1 MGWDTDSHNHG
12 SNNSDNPTTTADYQ
26 RQHQQHQQYQRQYQ
40 QQQQQQQQP
49 QQQQTQQQQSSSQ
62 RRRLTKKPPS
72 QYQQLTHSYT
82 VAGDGRFDAQS
93 LQSKRSSSSLK
104 RAPSAPLQN
113 TGRSSNASNNSSPRH
128 PPPNPNHPLPPPV
141 SASVPAA
148 ASALLPPPNSIT
160 TTAAAVSS
168 SNIVASPSS
177 ALQPGELPVSSP
189 SASSYQVAAPTSP
202 LVSHAHSSPPTSTT
216 ATFPAT
222 SASVGGAPAASGA
235 GVGFGS
241 GSGSGSGSGI
251 DFDIGVRAGTA
262 SSPLTSTRLNHGQK
276 QGFNHPPPQLNPKQ
290 HRLSQR
296 LSGSQQLPL
305 RPLRSKT
312 SEDFVGAPFDGET
325 ILSQLDKAAARVP
338 FSSQA
343 APRPARPPPPPLAPD
358 PRIMSPSLRRSASFH
373 VANAT
378 MSEKSHAARINDA
391 PTLASKRYSDESK
404 EFKGPN
410 ILRKKSGFS
419 GLMSTLVGSPK
430 KPVISAPEN
439 PVHVTHV
446 GYDSATGQ
454 FTGLPK
460 EWQRL
465 INESGIPENA
475 QRENPQMIADIVTFY
490 KETTERP
497 HEDQV
502 LEKFHDVRAPEL
514 RTPSGGMVTSP
525 GIYSPNLAGMSPM
538 ISPPASPRFPI
549 VNNEG
554 TFENPRAPPPVP
566 VPGKSP
572 ALHTARDH
580 PNLQPSRPAPKP
592 PVSMQTRM
600 QPQPQ
605 SQSQSQYPAKD
616 SGIGISQP
624 GEDLPALAYA
634 PPPKDNTVPMLPEE
648 YRSRSNSRVNG
659 SSPYSP
665 HTPQTPASQP
675 SPAMQAAAYQ
685 QQLMQQQ
692 QEQAMSQAQ
701 AAMKGQLGR
710 SQSTRQPTVQP
721 QGTRTQ
727 HPRPPEANGAGGAG
741 APSTQVRPRNRT
753 ARQSQSTTL
762 DVAAAL
768 KRICSEGDPREIY
781 RGFTKIGQGASGGVY
796 TGHERGSNRLV
807 AIKQM
812 NLEQQPKKDLIINE
826 ILVMKESVHP
836 NIVNFI
842 DSYLC
847 GGELWVIMEYMEG
860 GSLTDVVTFN
870 IMTEGQIASVCRETL
885 KGLQH
890 LHSKGVI
897 HRDIKSDNI
906 LLSLEGSIKLT
917 DFGFC
922 AQINEA
928 HNKRTTM
935 VGTPYWMAPE
945 VVTRKEYGRKVDIWS
960 LGIMAIEM
968 IEGEPPYLTESPL
981 RALWLIATNGTPQ
994 IKEEHTLSAVFRDF
1008 LYFALKVDPEK
1019 RASAHDL
1026 LRHDFMKLCVD
1037 LGSLSP
1043 LVRAAREARQQEKSR
1058 KGN

>member
-1 MGWDTDSHNHG
+1 MDWDA
-12 SNNSDNPTTTADYQ
+12 DNPNSVSHPQ
-26 RQHQQHQQYQRQYQ
+26 QYQ
-40 QQQQQQQQP
+40 QQQQQQQQ
-49 QQQQTQQQQSSSQ
+49 SSSSSSSSPSSH
-62 RRRLTKKPPS
+62 RRKLTKKPPS
-72 QYQQLTHSYT
+72 QFQQHSHSYSVT
-82 VAGDGRFDAQS
+82 GDGRFDAQS

-128 PPPNPNHPLPPPV
+128 PAPPPAAPHSQSYSYSHPSVSTSV
-141 SASVPAA
+141 SASAPPAPA
-148 ASALLPPPNSIT
+148 PALAPLLSSS
-160 TTAAAVSS
+160 SS
-168 SNIVASPSS
+168 SNNSSALTCTSPSS
-177 ALQPGELPVSSP
+177 FEPGEFFPPNLF
-189 SASSYQVAAPTSP
+189 SSYQVATPAPISA
-202 LVSHAHSSPPTSTT
+202 SHTHTSPPTSATT
-216 ATFPAT
+216 IFPAT
-222 SASVGGAPAASGA
+222 SASAGGATVASGA
-235 GVGFGS
+235 GAGIGIGIGIGPGS
-241 GSGSGSGSGI
+241 GVSTAPSTAT
-251 DFDIGVRAGTA
+251 RATHTH
-262 SSPLTSTRLNHGQK
+262 SQNQDQNQDHTFNYYYRQK
-276 QGFNHPPPQLNPKQ
+276 KQ
-290 HRLSQR
+290 QQQQQQQQS
-296 LSGSQQLPL
+296 SGSQLLPL

-312 SEDFVGAPFDGET
+312 SEEFVGAPFDGET
-325 ILSQLDKAAARVP
+325 ILSQLDKAAARAP
-338 FSSQA
+338 ALYQA
-343 APRPARPPPPPLAPD
+343 APRTVHPPAPALSSD
-358 PRIMSPSLRRSASFH
+358 PRIMSPSLRRSASFS

-378 MSEKSHAARINDA
+378 MSEKSQSTRVNDV
-391 PTLASKRYSDESK
+391 PIIASKRYSDESK
-404 EFKGPN
+404 EPKGPSM
-410 ILRKKSGFS
+410 LRKKSGFS

-446 GYDSATGQ
+446 GYDSTTGQ

-490 KETTERP
+490 KETTEKP

-502 LEKFHDVRAPEL
+502 LEKFHDVRPEF

-525 GIYSPNLAGMSPM
+525 GIYTPNTAGMSPM

-572 ALHTARDH
+572 VLHTARDH

-592 PVSMQTRM
+592 PVSMQSRM
-600 QPQPQ
+600 HPQPQPQ
-605 SQSQSQYPAKD
+605 LQYPAKD

-624 GEDLPALAYA
+624 GEDLPALTYA
-634 PPPKDNTVPMLPEE
+634 PPPKESSVPVLPEE
-648 YRSRSNSRVNG
+648 HRSRSNSRVNG
-659 SSPYSP
+659 ASPYGS
-665 HTPQTPASQP
+665 HTTQAPPSQP
-675 SPAMQAAAYQ
+675 SPAMHAAYQ

-710 SQSTRQPTVQP
+710 SQSTRQTPAQLTS
-721 QGTRTQ
+721 TRTQ
-727 HPRPPEANGAGGAG
+727 HPRPPEANGGGAG
-741 APSTQVRPRNRT
+741 APPAQARPRNRT
-753 ARQSQSTTL
+753 RQQSTTI

-826 ILVMKESVHP
+826 ILVMKDSVHP

-928 HNKRTTM
+928 QNKRTTM

-1043 LVRAAREARQQEKSR
+1043 LVRAAREARAQEKAR

>member
-1 MGWDTDSHNHG
+1 MERDTDSP
-12 SNNSDNPTTTADYQ
+12 NPVVPHQHRSQ
-26 RQHQQHQQYQRQYQ
+26 RQ
-40 QQQQQQQQP
+40 QQQNQQQWSAP
-49 QQQQTQQQQSSSQ
+49 SQ
-62 RRRLTKKPPS
+62 RRKLTKKPPS
-72 QYQQLTHSYT
+72 HYQQHAHSSS
-82 VAGDGRFDAQS
+82 AGDGRFDAQS
-93 LQSKRSSSSLK
+93 LLSKRSSSSLK
-104 RAPSAPLQN
+104 QPAPSAPLQRAA
-113 TGRSSNASNNSSPRH
+113 TSTASNNSPRH
-128 PPPNPNHPLPPPV
+128 PV
-141 SASVPAA
+141 AAA
-148 ASALLPPPNSIT
+148 ASTASAAAPPPTPPHPTPLHPPHSHPHT
-160 TTAAAVSS
+160 RPPPHSPPPLAAAAAAAAAASS
-168 SNIVASPSS
+168 SLVSADDFTSTNTSWRKSNTNINSSTVSS
-177 ALQPGELPVSSP
+177 ALTRPPGGFSH
-189 SASSYQVAAPTSP
+189 ASTSFAHRQIAAPTPASASHTHHSP
-202 LVSHAHSSPPTSTT
+202 PSATPATTTVAFPAASASAGRATAASGAAVGVGIGIGLGPGSPVSTAPPTSTR
-216 ATFPAT
+216 
-222 SASVGGAPAASGA
+222 V
-235 GVGFGS
+235 
-241 GSGSGSGSGI
+241 
-251 DFDIGVRAGTA
+251 
-262 SSPLTSTRLNHGQK
+262 NHNHYMNHNYHYPHQK
-276 QGFNHPPPQLNPKQ
+276 QHQ
-290 HRLSQR
+290 HQQR
-296 LSGSQQLPL
+296 LSGSQLLPL

-312 SEDFVGAPFDGET
+312 SEDFVGAPFDGDT
-325 ILSQLDKAAARVP
+325 ILSQFDKAAARAP
-338 FSSQA
+338 ALQQA
-343 APRPARPPPPPLAPD
+343 PPRTVHPQPPPSSSD
-358 PRIMSPSLRRSASFH
+358 SRIMSPSLRRSASFSVTH
-373 VANAT
+373 AT
-378 MSEKSHAARINDA
+378 MSEKSQAARVNDT
-391 PTLASKRYSDESK
+391 PILPSKRYSDESK
-404 EFKGPN
+404 EPKAPSV
-410 ILRKKSGFS
+410 LRKKSGFS

-502 LEKFHDVRAPEL
+502 LEKFRDVRAPEL
-514 RTPSGGMVTSP
+514 RTPSGGLLTSP

-572 ALHTARDH
+572 ALHTPRDH

-605 SQSQSQYPAKD
+605 QQPQYPQYPAKD

-624 GEDLPALAYA
+624 GEDLPAIAYA
-634 PPPKDNTVPMLPEE
+634 PPPKESSIPMLPEE
-648 YRSRSNSRVNG
+648 HRSRSNSRVNG
-659 SSPYSP
+659 SSPYGP
-665 HTPQTPASQP
+665 HTPQAPSSQP
-675 SPAMQAAAYQ
+675 SPAMQAAYQ

-692 QEQAMSQAQ
+692 QEQAISQAQ

-710 SQSTRQPTVQP
+710 SQSTRQAAP
-721 QGTRTQ
+721 QTMGTRTQ
-727 HPRPPEANGAGGAG
+727 HPRPPEANGGNGVSG
-741 APSTQVRPRNRT
+741 PPTQARPRNRT
-753 ARQSQSTTL
+753 PRQGQSTMAE
-762 DVAAAL
+762 VISAL

-781 RGFTKIGQGASGGVY
+781 RGFSKIGQGASGGVY

-812 NLEQQPKKDLIINE
+812 NLEQQPKKDSIINE
-826 ILVMKESVHP
+826 IVVMKDSIHP

-890 LHSKGVI
+890 LHSKNVI

-922 AQINEA
+922 AQINDSQA
-928 HNKRTTM
+928 KRTTM

-945 VVTRKEYGRKVDIWS
+945 IVTRKEYCRKVDIWS

-994 IKEEHTLSAVFRDF
+994 IKEENVLSPVFRDF

-1019 RASAHDL
+1019 RASAGDL

-1043 LVRAAREARQQEKSR
+1043 LVRAAREARAQEKAR

>member
-1 MGWDTDSHNHG
+1 MDSHSSNTPQINHHQH
-12 SNNSDNPTTTADYQ
+12 SNSLQ
-26 RQHQQHQQYQRQYQ
+26 
-40 QQQQQQQQP
+40 
-49 QQQQTQQQQSSSQ
+49 Q
-62 RRRLTKKPPS
+62 RRNKLTKKPRS
-72 QYQQLTHSYT
+72 HHGHSFSLT
-82 VAGDGRFDAQS
+82 ADGRFDS
-93 LQSKRSSSSLK
+93 LSLKSKRSSTSLR
-104 RAPSAPLQN
+104 RAPSAPHRTTTTTPTTSAAAAAAVIASAATTATTAATVATTSNVANSGAANSATNNAADIHIN
-113 TGRSSNASNNSSPRH
+113 TLNSSNNSNSYYSYSHSPSRSYSSSSPHH
-128 PPPNPNHPLPPPV
+128 PPQPASAPLPLPPP
-141 SASVPAA
+141 SHH
-148 ASALLPPPNSIT
+148 PPPPPLAPSGT
-160 TTAAAVSS
+160 SS
-168 SNIVASPSS
+168 SNNHYNNNNNNNYYSNRSSPVLPPGQFLPSTFSPAHQLASPTSNFYTHS
-177 ALQPGELPVSSP
+177 KSNSNYN
-189 SASSYQVAAPTSP
+189 SYNLNSGNNNHPF
-202 LVSHAHSSPPTSTT
+202 PPT
-216 ATFPAT
+216 AD
-222 SASVGGAPAASGA
+222 
-235 GVGFGS
+235 GVGIGT
-241 GSGSGSGSGI
+241 GVGTA
-251 DFDIGVRAGTA
+251 IGVGTGIGIGY
-262 SSPLTSTRLNHGQK
+262 STPGD
-276 QGFNHPPPQLNPKQ
+276 
-290 HRLSQR
+290 QR
-296 LSGSQQLPL
+296 LSGSQFHQPL
-305 RPLRSKT
+305 SSQTP
-312 SEDFVGAPFDGET
+312 EEFVGAPFDGNS
-325 ILSQLDKAAARVP
+325 ILSHFDAAKSPTYTYQYPTRTRPAP
-338 FSSQA
+338 PAPPLPLPSQA
-343 APRPARPPPPPLAPD
+343 PSSNNTSTSQDPRGMSPPL
-358 PRIMSPSLRRSASFH
+358 RQSASFS
-373 VANAT
+373 ALDSN
-378 MSEKSHAARINDA
+378 MSEKSHGARVNETQVA
-391 PTLASKRYSDESK
+391 PPKRYSDEGK
-404 EFKGPN
+404 EPKGPGV
-410 ILRKKSGFS
+410 LRKKSGFS

-439 PVHVTHV
+439 PVHLTHV
-446 GYDSATGQ
+446 GYDSSTGQ

-475 QRENPQMIADIVTFY
+475 RRENPQMIADIVTFY

-514 RTPSGGMVTSP
+514 RTPSGGMPTSP
-525 GIYSPNLAGMSPM
+525 GMYASNYAGMSPM

-572 ALHTARDH
+572 ALHSIKDH

-592 PVSMQTRM
+592 PVSMQARAAQQM
-600 QPQPQ
+600 P
-605 SQSQSQYPAKD
+605 YPTKD
-616 SGIGISQP
+616 SGIGMAQS
-624 GEDLPALAYA
+624 GEDVHSVGTHAQTPR
-634 PPPKDNTVPMLPEE
+634 DNNVPMLPEE
-648 YRSRSNSRVNG
+648 HRSRSNSRANG
-659 SSPYSP
+659 NPPY
-665 HTPQTPASQP
+665 TPLGQP
-675 SPAMQAAAYQ
+675 SPAIQAAYQ

-692 QEQAMSQAQ
+692 QEQAMAQAQ
-701 AAMKGQLGR
+701 AAMKGQLSRSASTKQPPAQPMSSSSQHQMGR
-710 SQSTRQPTVQP
+710 A
-721 QGTRTQ
+721 
-727 HPRPPEANGAGGAG
+727 PEANGVGGVPHPGRVG
-741 APSTQVRPRNRT
+741 APAQQPRPRNRP
-753 ARQSQSTTL
+753 RQGNTI

-781 RGFTKIGQGASGGVY
+781 RGFNKIGQGASGGVY

-826 ILVMKESVHP
+826 ILVMKESSHP

-847 GGELWVIMEYMEG
+847 GGELWVIMEFMEG

-906 LLSLEGSIKLT
+906 LLSLDGNIKLT

-994 IKEEHTLSAVFRDF
+994 IKEEENLSPVFRDF

-1026 LRHDFMKLCVD
+1026 LRHDFMKTCVD
-1037 LGSLSP
+1037 LSSLSP
-1043 LVRAAREARQQEKSR
+1043 LVKAAREARLEEKAN
-1058 KGN
+1058 KGQ